1 MRITVAERSA
11 ASCLGLVPIYRWP
24 LSRHEGHAL
33 EFLLRQLG
41 DREIRLIAPTSLSIT
56 GLGWAIERFPDHC
69 FANRDS
75 YSQLLLSRNF
85 YARFAEW
92 EWLLIVQPD
101 ALVLGP
107 DITPW
112 LEQPWDYI
120 GAPWL
125 GPDGSFHRVGNGGLC
140 LRRTA
145 ACIRVLEAPRPA
157 SSFAGIL
164 PGTHAPDLTLSP
176 WPKRFFEALRI
187 WRETRCSAAAYAS
200 RYTLN
205 EDRFW
210 SDRASIFD
218 PTFRVAPVAAGLQ
231 FSFEQAPRLAY
242 SITGKLP
249 FGTHAWET
257 YDRSF
262 WLDAVPGLREELGE
276 LGQ

>member
-1 MRITVAERSA
+1 MDLAVADSPTG
-11 ASCLGLVPIYRWP
+11 SCLALVPIHRWP
-24 LSRHEGHAL
+24 LPRQEGLAL
-33 EFLLRQLG
+33 DRLFELLG
-41 DREIRLIAPTSLSIT
+41 GREVRLLAPAGLSIAANT
-56 GLGWAIERFPDHC
+56 RRIERLPDHW

-164 PGTHAPDLTLSP
+164 LGTHAPDLTLSP
-176 WPKRFFEALRI
+176 WPRRFFEALRI

-218 PTFRVAPVAAGLQ
+218 PTFRVAPVAEGLQ